1 MNSGIVVP
9 ELQLSACHVYLN
21 FPFVMSW
28 ILLEA
33 MGCGCAV
40 VVSDTAPVREVV
52 RQSQNGLLLDFFSL
66 TDLPRRWWGCSTI
79 LSVLLALERPHV
91 RASNAPMN

>member
-1 MNSGIVVP
+1 
-9 ELQLSACHVYLN
+9 
-21 FPFVMSW
+21 MSW
-28 ILLEA
+28 SLLEA

-52 RQSQNGLLLDFFSL
+52 RHGQNGLLLDFFWP
-66 TDLPRRWWGCSTI
+66 TDLPRRWWSCSKI

-91 RASNAPMN
+91 RASGTYELNDCFTRQLALMDLVASRSIVA